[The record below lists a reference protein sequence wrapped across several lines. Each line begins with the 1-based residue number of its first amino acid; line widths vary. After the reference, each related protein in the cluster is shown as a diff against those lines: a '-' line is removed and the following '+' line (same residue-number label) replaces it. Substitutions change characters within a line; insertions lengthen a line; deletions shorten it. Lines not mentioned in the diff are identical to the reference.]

1 MPVTVAVVGGGITG
15 LVTAH
20 TLQTQ
25 GVDVIVFEAA
35 DRLGGKILTT
45 EVAGVRVDAGPDAF
59 LVREKHMT
67 DLAAELH
74 LDNALVAPVAG
85 QASLWLDGALRPL
98 PRRQYLGVPLDLDE
112 LAEAGLVSATGLAR
126 ARQDL
131 DGTAQPASD
140 DDDVDHGPDDETVG
154 ELVRRHL
161 GDEIMDALVAPLI
174 GGINAGDPDQLS
186 LAAGLP
192 QLAAAAGH
200 DPSLI
205 RSIRR
210 HLADQARPADAP
222 VFLTHPDGLGR
233 VIDTLA
239 LRLGPAARTHTPVRS
254 LTRADTGWLV
264 HADGHPPFDVEAV
277 VVATPA
283 FAAADLVRPVSADAA
298 TLLDGIRYASVV
310 MVTFAFPARAMPAFA
325 GSGFLVPREAGLTMT
340 ACSWASSK
348 WAHLAG
354 QDLVFLRVSAGHAD
368 DESAME
374 LDDEQLV
381 ATLLAELAS
390 TAGVDADPVETRITR
405 WPSSFPQYRPGHL
418 DRVEAIDET
427 LADEAP
433 GLFVAGAAYRGLGL
447 PACAQQARV
456 AALRVRSHL
465 ERSDTAS
472 DQPDQPTGIHR
483 TRPGMAS
490 TRRRVDDEPP
500 WHPETRN
507 PMHIE
512 VTDEAAK
519 LLRKRGG
526 TMTVDYIRPTG

>member
-1 MPVTVAVVGGGITG
+1 MTVAIVGGGITG

-35 DRLGGKILTT
+35 DRVGGKILTT

-112 LAEAGLVSATGLAR
+112 LAEAGLISAAGLAR

-131 DGTAQPASD
+131 DDTPQPAITTTTTD
-140 DDDVDHGPDDETVG
+140 DDDDDDDRIDHEPDDQTVG
-154 ELVRRHL
+154 ELIRRHL

-192 QLAAAAGH
+192 QLAAAADH

-205 RSIRR
+205 RSIRH

-233 VIDTLA
+233 VVDTLA
-239 LRLGPAARTHTPVRS
+239 LRLGTAVRTHTPVRAI
-254 LTRADTGWLV
+254 TPTGIGWRV
-264 HADGHPPFDVEAV
+264 HADGHPPFDADAV
-277 VVATPA
+277 VLATPA
-283 FAAADLVRPVSADAA
+283 FAAADLVRTVSADAA
-298 TLLDGIRYASVV
+298 ALLDGIRYASVV
-310 MVTFAFPARAMPAFA
+310 MVTFAFPARSMPAFA

-340 ACSWASSK
+340 ACSWASTK
-348 WAHLAG
+348 WAHLAE

-368 DESAME
+368 DESALE
-374 LDDEQLV
+374 LDDDQLV

-390 TAGVDADPVETRITR
+390 TAGVDAVPVETRITR

-418 DRVEAIDET
+418 DRVEAIDES
-427 LADEAP
+427 LAEEAP

-447 PACAQQARV
+447 PACAQQGRV
-456 AALRVRSHL
+456 AALRVRAHL
-465 ERSDTAS
+465 GRHDNAA
-472 DQPDQPTGIHR
+472 DQPNQPA
-483 TRPGMAS
+483 PES
-490 TRRRVDDEPP
+490 TRNGADPP
-500 WHPETRN
+500 
-507 PMHIE
+507 
-512 VTDEAAK
+512 A
-519 LLRKRGG
+519 G
-526 TMTVDYIRPTG
+526 

>member
-15 LVTAH
+15 LVAAH

-112 LAEAGLVSATGLAR
+112 LAEAGLVSVAGLAR

-131 DGTAQPASD
+131 DRTAQSAPGD
-140 DDDVDHGPDDETVG
+140 DHQTDHGDRDLEGDDFDHDDFEPDDETVG
-154 ELVRRHL
+154 ELIRRHL

-192 QLAAAAGH
+192 QLAAAAGD

-233 VIDTLA
+233 VVDTLA
-239 LRLGPAARTHTPVRS
+239 LRLGPAVRMHTPVRA
-254 LTRADTGWLV
+254 LTPTDTGWLV

-283 FAAADLVRPVSADAA
+283 FAAATLIRDISADAA
-298 TLLDGIRYASVV
+298 ALLDGIRYASVV
-310 MVTFAFPARAMPAFA
+310 MVTFAFAARSMPAFA
-325 GSGFLVPREAGLTMT
+325 GSGFLVPRAAGLTMT
-340 ACSWASSK
+340 ACSWASTK
-348 WAHLAG
+348 WSHLAE

-390 TAGVDADPVETRITR
+390 TAGVDALPVETRITR

-427 LADEAP
+427 LADDAP

-456 AALRVRSHL
+456 AALRVRAHL
-465 ERSDTAS
+465 ERRDTA
-472 DQPDQPTGIHR
+472 PDEPDRPSPDPARNGVDPPTG
-483 TRPGMAS
+483 
-490 TRRRVDDEPP
+490 
-500 WHPETRN
+500 
-507 PMHIE
+507 
-512 VTDEAAK
+512 
-519 LLRKRGG
+519 
-526 TMTVDYIRPTG
+526 

>member
-1 MPVTVAVVGGGITG
+1 MTVAIVGGGITG

-45 EVAGVRVDAGPDAF
+45 DVAGVRVDAGPDAF

-74 LDNALVAPVAG
+74 LDDALVAPVAG
-85 QASLWLDGALRPL
+85 PASLWLAGALRPL

-112 LAEAGLVSATGLAR
+112 LAEAELISPAGLAR

-131 DGTAQPASD
+131 DPTAQHATGEDHD
-140 DDDVDHGPDDETVG
+140 DDHDDDHLDHETDDETVG

-161 GDEIMDALVAPLI
+161 GDEIMDTLVGPLI

-192 QLAAAAGH
+192 QLAAAAEH

-205 RSIRR
+205 RSIRM

-233 VIDTLA
+233 IIDTLA
-239 LRLGPAARTHTPVRS
+239 LRLGPAVRMHTPVRAITAAG
-254 LTRADTGWLV
+254 TRWLV
-264 HADGHPPFDVEAV
+264 HADGHPPFDVDAV
-277 VVATPA
+277 VLATPA
-283 FAAADLVRPVSADAA
+283 FAAADLLRPVSADAA
-298 TLLDGIRYASVV
+298 ALLEGIRYASVV
-310 MVTFAFPARAMPAFA
+310 MVTFAFPARSMPAYS

-340 ACSWASSK
+340 ACSWASAK
-348 WAHLAG
+348 WPHLAG
-354 QDLVFLRVSAGHAD
+354 QGLVFLRVSAGHAD
-368 DESAME
+368 DDTAME
-374 LDDEQLV
+374 LDDDQLV
-381 ATLLAELAS
+381 ATLLAELAT
-390 TAGVDADPVETRITR
+390 TAGIDAEPVETRITR

-427 LADEAP
+427 LTEDAP
-433 GLFVAGAAYRGLGL
+433 GLFCAGAAYRGLGL
-447 PACAQQARV
+447 PACAQQGRV
-456 AALRVRSHL
+456 AALRVRAHL
-465 ERSDTAS
+465 EQRNTPEERPLPRAAETNRNGVD
-472 DQPDQPTGIHR
+472 PRTG
-483 TRPGMAS
+483 
-490 TRRRVDDEPP
+490 
-500 WHPETRN
+500 
-507 PMHIE
+507 
-512 VTDEAAK
+512 
-519 LLRKRGG
+519 
-526 TMTVDYIRPTG
+526 